1 MRHFASLALLL
12 VAACA
17 GPTATR
23 PPAEPTPSPSKPP
36 SASDEGRGKTKAPSH
51 FAVHVVDVGTGLGV
65 FVEGPDFTLVYDAG
79 SNDDLETGPG
89 NRFVA
94 YLKAARPDLKRIDH
108 VVLSHPHRDHVE
120 LLPDVVDQFAVRDV
134 WDSGGLNPICGYRRF
149 VESVSKSE
157 ARYHT
162 AAPAGTREVD
172 FGKKVCGLGPTV
184 RARFDAPI
192 AEGAP
197 VPLGAGASMTFLHVD
212 GKSYGSDDANRNSL
226 VVLLALDDTKV
237 LFMGDAEA
245 GSRADPSAAESPK
258 SVEGQVL
265 AQYKDRLRAD
275 VLVAGHHGSKS
286 SSRKALV
293 DAVRPKVS
301 IISSGPMQYG
311 KVTLPD
317 AEVVEELQGASKL
330 LRTDLD
336 DEACARAEKKVGPAK
351 DGRPGGCSNI
361 RIDIDGGKVRA
372 DYVQEAVSR

>member
-1 MRHFASLALLL
+1 MRYLAPLALLL

-17 GPTATR
+17 GPTASR
-23 PPAEPTPSPSKPP
+23 PPKEPGPVALPKTPPE
-36 SASDEGRGKTKAPSH
+36 DGTGGGKAKRDRH

-79 SNDDLETGPG
+79 SNDDLETGAG

-108 VVLSHPHRDHVE
+108 VILSHPHRDHVE
-120 LLPDVVDQFAVRDV
+120 LLPDVVDQFAVREV

-149 VESVSKSE
+149 VEAVSKSE

-162 AAPAGTREVD
+162 AGAAGTREVD
-172 FGKKVCGLGPTV
+172 FGKKVCNLGPTV
-184 RARFDAPI
+184 RVRFDAAI
-192 AEGAP
+192 AEGTP

-226 VVLLALDDTKV
+226 VMLLALDDAKV

-245 GSRADPSAAESPK
+245 GSRADPTAAESPK
-258 SVEGQVL
+258 SAEGQVL
-265 AQYKDRLRAD
+265 AQYKKKLRAD
-275 VLVAGHHGSKS
+275 VLIAGHHGSKS
-286 SSRKALV
+286 SSRKVFV
-293 DAVRPKVS
+293 DAVRPKFSV
-301 IISSGPMQYG
+301 ISSGPMQYG

-317 AEVVEELQGASKL
+317 AEVVEELQAAGKV
-330 LRTDLD
+330 LRTDVD
-336 DEACARAEKKVGPAK
+336 DEACARAEKKIGPAK

-361 RIDIDGGKVRA
+361 RIDIDDGKVRA
-372 DYVQEAVSR
+372 DYVQ